1 MDAINNSL
9 DDVIKQGRQD
19 KKQKSQNTKRS
30 QGINKRPGPIR
41 SSSSGRGSFRKSPI
55 QGRRDTA
62 SPWKHDLYEDA
73 NGGRGSR
80 SIVGAASSIASRLG
94 GGAGSNSIK
103 VENLHYEVTEADV
116 NELFQMVG
124 PCKARIQFDR
134 SGRSSG
140 AATVKFDK
148 PADAQTAVK
157 KYDNVELDGRPM
169 KITIETKS
177 EGILG
182 RIGKPSNSNTN
193 SRGASS
199 NSRGASSNPRGAR
212 KPARGGRGGGGQG
225 RRNRSENDLDKEM
238 SDYMGG

>member
-1 MDAINNSL
+1 MDAINSSL
-9 DDVIKQGRQD
+9 DDVIKQGRQE
-19 KKQKSQNTKRS
+19 KKPKSQNTKRS

-41 SSSSGRGSFRKSPI
+41 ASSSGRGSFRKSPI

-73 NGGRGSR
+73 NGSRGSR
-80 SIVGAASSIASRLG
+80 SIVGAASGIASRLG
-94 GGAGSNSIK
+94 GGTGSNSIK
-103 VENLHYEVTEADV
+103 VENLHYEVTESDV

-140 AATVKFDK
+140 VANVKFDK
-148 PADAQTAVK
+148 PADAQTALK
-157 KYDNVELDGRPM
+157 KYNNVELDGRPM
-169 KITIETKS
+169 KISIENKA

-193 SRGASS
+193 T
-199 NSRGASSNPRGAR
+199 
-212 KPARGGRGGGGQG
+212 RGGRKSTRGGRGGGQG

-238 SDYMGG
+238 TDYMGGDDSAMRLDN